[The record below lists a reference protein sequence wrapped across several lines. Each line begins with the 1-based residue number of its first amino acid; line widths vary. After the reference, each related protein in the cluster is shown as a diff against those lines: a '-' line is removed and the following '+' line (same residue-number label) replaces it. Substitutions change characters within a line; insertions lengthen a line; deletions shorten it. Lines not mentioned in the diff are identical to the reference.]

1 MAKIKTTYICLII
14 LIFALTIAVAI
25 IFIFSGRSNARKV
38 TIVTTPELVKS
49 VLNVIKKKN
58 LLEEYLPRNVEVD
71 WIDIDGT
78 SNIRDALS
86 TGQADIG
93 PLGTIGYINAIEKN
107 YPLYLISNSDNVA
120 LYLVS
125 NNDSIKTVENLVK
138 VRKIAV
144 NSLGSSAHVALQIF
158 AKENFGDYH
167 YFDDKLL
174 SPSQDVITNSI
185 LTSKDIDVAV
195 VNINQFFLLK
205 DKVNLLQRIDKD
217 ELPLSNYLVANV
229 NFANNNQDIIE
240 AFYRAGEK
248 AIDYLNNNSDEASKF
263 LAPLYNLLPEQ
274 VLSEL
279 ENNKRQ
285 ISIINYDVISQTL
298 YDLKLLE
305 DKPKLYIDLPKYNEL
320 QE

>member
-1 MAKIKTTYICLII
+1 M
-14 LIFALTIAVAI
+14 
-25 IFIFSGRSNARKV
+25 IFIFNGRLNNREV
-38 TIVTTPELVKS
+38 TIITTPELVKS
-49 VLNVIKKKN
+49 VLNVIKEKN
-58 LLEEYLPRNVEVD
+58 LLDEYLPENVEVN
-71 WIDIDGT
+71 WINIDGT

-93 PLGTIGYINAIEKN
+93 PLGTIGYINAIEKQ

-125 NNDSIKTVENLVK
+125 NSDSIKIVENLEK

-167 YFDDKLL
+167 YFDDNLL
-174 SPSQDVITNSI
+174 SPGQDVITNSI
-185 LTSKDIDVAV
+185 LTSKDIDAAV
-195 VNINQFFLLK
+195 INVNQYFLLK
-205 DKVNLLQRIDKD
+205 DRVTLLQRIDKD
-217 ELPLSNYLVANV
+217 ELPLSNYLVSNI
-229 NFANNNQDIIE
+229 NFANNNRDIIE
-240 AFYRAGEK
+240 AFYRAEEK
-248 AIDYLNNNSDEASKF
+248 AINYLNNDSDEASEF
-263 LAPLYNLLPEQ
+263 LAPLYNLSSKQ

-305 DKPKLYIDLPKYNEL
+305 GKPRLYIDLPKYNEL
-320 QE
+320 QK

>member
-1 MAKIKTTYICLII
+1 MIKIKKLIYLII
-14 LIFALTIAVAI
+14 LILVLAI
-25 IFIFSGRSNARKV
+25 TLSFFHNDRSNNRKV

-49 VLNVIKKKN
+49 VLNVIKEKN
-58 LLEEYLPRNVEVD
+58 LLDEYLPNNVRIEWVN
-71 WIDIDGT
+71 IDGT

-93 PLGTIGYINAIEKN
+93 PLGTIGYINAIEKK

-125 NNDSIKTVENLVK
+125 NNDSIKKIEELSK
-138 VRKIAV
+138 AKKIAV

-158 AKENFGDYH
+158 AKENFGDYN
-167 YFDDKLL
+167 YFDDILL

-195 VNINQFFLLK
+195 VNINQYFILK
-205 DKVNLLQRIDKD
+205 DRVRLIQRIDKA
-217 ELPLSNYLVANV
+217 ELPLSNYLVSNID
-229 NFANNNQDIIE
+229 FANNNKDIIE
-240 AFYRAGEK
+240 AFYNAEK
-248 AIDYLNNNSDEASKF
+248 KSIKYLNDNSDEASKF
-263 LAPLYNLLPEQ
+263 LAPLYNLSSEQ

-285 ISIINYDVISQTL
+285 ILVVNYDKISQTL
-298 YDLKLLE
+298 FDLKLLKE
-305 DKPKLYIDLPKYNEL
+305 KPKLFIDLPKYNEL
-320 QE
+320 QK